1 MSGFGE
7 KLKREREA
15 QRTSLEEISAATK
28 ISVRL
33 LEAIEA
39 EHFERLPGGI
49 FNVNFVRQYARH
61 LHLDEEQVVGEFRAL
76 TVPPPDFQLEE
87 PKPMLPPEWSRM
99 ETGYDSGISRE
110 PQLWKWATLVI
121 A

>member
-49 FNVNFVRQYARH
+49 FNLNFVRQYARH
-61 LHLDEEQVVGEFRAL
+61 LHLDEEQIVNEFRAL
-76 TVPPPDFQLEE
+76 TAPPTDSQVDES
-87 PKPMLPPEWSRM
+87 KPMLPE
-99 ETGYDSGISRE
+99 
-110 PQLWKWATLVI
+110 
-121 A
+121 